1 MYLDMKFSFENAIDV
16 CKNIY
21 IDMYLYWAV
30 INKWSNKNMR
40 YMDLVYIMSYWVK
53 NPSMLKKSLNYL
65 RLFFDYKTF

>member
-1 MYLDMKFSFENAIDV
+1 MYIDMKFSFENAIDV

-53 NPSMLKKSLNYL
+53 NPSMLKKIFKLSKIIFWL
-65 RLFFDYKTF
+65 

>member
-1 MYLDMKFSFENAIDV
+1 MYIDMKFSFENAIDV

-40 YMDLVYIMSYWVK
+40 FGIHYELLSLEFIYV
-53 NPSMLKKSLNYL
+53 KKSLNYL
-65 RLFFDYKTF
+65 KLIFDHKTF

>member
-1 MYLDMKFSFENAIDV
+1 MYIDMKFSFENAIDV

-40 YMDLVYIMSYWVK
+40 YMDFVYIMSYWV
-53 NPSMLKKSLNYL
+53 
-65 RLFFDYKTF
+65 